1 MSHRPDRRA
10 RTAFAAVLCC
20 AGLLLAGGAARAQDD
35 VRLPGL
41 RGGQLTS
48 ADLAQGTTL
57 VVVWASWSPRCR
69 DIVERVGA
77 LASGWSG
84 RARVV
89 TVDFQEEPADIE
101 RFLAGKSLAAPVYL
115 DRDGEFSKA
124 HAVATLPGLIVF
136 RDGQARYQGK
146 LPADPDS
153 VIADALR

>member
-1 MSHRPDRRA
+1 MTDRGSRRD
-10 RTAFAAVLCC
+10 RTAAAALLCC
-20 AGLLLAGGAARAQDD
+20 AILALGSAAHGAQDD

-48 ADLAQGTTL
+48 ADLAQGATV

-69 DIVERVGA
+69 DIVERVDA
-77 LASGWSG
+77 IAAKWSG
-84 RARVV
+84 RARIV

-101 RFLAGKSLAAPVYL
+101 QFLAGKSLAAPVYL

-124 HAVATLPGLIVF
+124 HAVATLPGLILF
-136 RDGQARYQGK
+136 RDGQVRYQGK

-153 VIADALR
+153 VLADALR

>member
-1 MSHRPDRRA
+1 MTNRGPRRD
-10 RTAFAAVLCC
+10 RTAAAALLCC
-20 AGLLLAGGAARAQDD
+20 AVLALAVAAQGAQGEF
-35 VRLPGL
+35 RLPGL

-48 ADLAQGTTL
+48 ADLAQGATV

-69 DIVERVGA
+69 DIVERVEGIA
-77 LASGWSG
+77 GKWSG
-84 RARVV
+84 RARIV

-153 VIADALR
+153 VLADALR